1 MAAKATRK
9 AAKKAGATVRKAVRP
24 RKAAAKAVEPAKDG
38 GAEPPAPPTPPEE
51 PRAPKRRRS
60 LKRGDTPFDRF
71 IRSARKEGNL
81 RRLTGLRGAAGRVA
95 ASHLIRDHGD
105 RAILYITPHSRAAD
119 TAITAL
125 RGFLG
130 EREDESRI
138 RAFPRHDTLPF
149 DRFSPQ
155 PFLVSQ
161 RMEVLHRLDE
171 VGQGQLDEAPPIV
184 VAPRSALSLRVP
196 SRELLRRSTHRISVG
211 ESLDRDFLVARL
223 VGVGYQRMA
232 LVEEPGEVAVRGDI
246 IDVFP
251 PQLPRP
257 IRIELWGEEVDSIRS
272 FDPASQRSQEK
283 SATVLLPPPRELLF
297 DRDEVVDGQDSIRA
311 LADEQGVPAAEIDD
325 LMGALL
331 RGHVPPGAESLA
343 PLIQPDLESVFDYL
357 PEDVLILLEEPEE
370 GAARLEQIHAEVESN
385 HDAACGERLTVPL
398 EDLLL
403 GPEAVI
409 EALAER
415 STLSLERLDVVDSE
429 GEAGRHLVETETQ
442 DELRRE
448 LTTTRSHD
456 RALAPLVERCQ
467 SWLADRFRVVIA
479 CSSLSSAER
488 MKTLLDEYEIEGQ
501 VATDPRPVWHWSMPG
516 RLEFRVLEI
525 SEGFLWPEQALAVV
539 TDEEIFG
546 IRQRRKKRPGWREG
560 QQLDG
565 IAQLAPGDFL
575 VHHDHGIG
583 IYRGLIELAAGGTQ
597 SELLAIEYLGGDK
610 LFLPVDRLSRV
621 QRYGSADGVKPRID
635 KLGGETWEKVKG
647 KVKSSLRNMAGELL
661 SLHAARELAPG
672 FAFAGRDLA
681 MEEFEGAFAFEETPD
696 QMAAID
702 DVLGDMQQGKP
713 MDRLVCGDV
722 GYGKTEVAIRGAFRA
737 AQDGKQVVVL
747 TPTTVLCQQHF
758 ENFKARF
765 KDHPIRVEMLSRFC
779 SPAESRNTLEGLAT
793 GQVDVVIATH
803 RILQKNIQFK
813 DLGLL
818 VVDEEQRFGVTHK
831 ERIKKLKK
839 TVDVLTLTATPIPR
853 TLQMAFTGIRDLSV
867 IETPPVDR
875 LAIRTQVCK
884 FDEGLIREAI
894 LREIRRGGQVF
905 FLHNRVRTI
914 DAMLEVL
921 QKVVPEVKI
930 MVAHGQM
937 KERELEDRIHAFI
950 RKEADVM
957 LCTTIIESG
966 IDMPN
971 VNTILVNRADALG
984 LAQLYQLRGRVG
996 RSKRRAYAYLLVPT
1010 QVGSLS
1016 GDAQKRLEAIQDLSE
1031 LGAGFRL
1038 ANLDLEIRGAGD
1050 LLGSEQSGNL
1060 RSVGYEAYMEM
1071 LEETIDE
1078 LRGQAHEEWLDPE
1091 IKLPVVGRLPEDY
1104 VSDVSQRLVLYKRL
1118 SSARDENEVAL
1129 IRDELLD
1136 RFGRLPRE
1144 AANLLEV
1151 IRLKIL
1157 ARRIGILRIE
1167 TQRGELVLHVASQSN
1182 IDADRL
1188 VQLLRHARSG
1198 LRVTPDQR
1206 LIAKA
1211 PGPEGGPDALFDATR
1226 TLLSQIGGKA
1236 AAAS

>member
-1 MAAKATRK
+1 MSADAKTEAETK
-9 AAKKAGATVRKAVRP
+9 TG
-24 RKAAAKAVEPAKDG
+24 PA
-38 GAEPPAPPTPPEE
+38 
-51 PRAPKRRRS
+51 RVKRRRTP
-60 LKRGDTPFDRF
+60 KRGDTPFDRF
-71 IRSARKEGNL
+71 VRDTGMSEL

-95 ASHLIRDHGD
+95 ASHLIRAAED
-105 RAILYITPHSRAAD
+105 APVLYVTPHSRAAD
-119 TAITAL
+119 DAILAL

-161 RMEVLHRLDE
+161 RMEVLHRLDVAAGGE
-171 VGQGQLDEAPPIV
+171 SEEPPPIV

-196 SRELLRRSTHRISVG
+196 SRDLLRRSTERVSVG
-211 ESLDRDFLVARL
+211 QELDRDELLARL
-223 VGVGYQRMA
+223 IALGYQRMA

-246 IDVFP
+246 LDVFP
-251 PQLPRP
+251 PQRATPV
-257 IRIELWGEEVDSIRS
+257 RIELWGDEVDSIRS
-272 FDPASQRSQEK
+272 FDPASQRSQAK
-283 SATVLLPPPRELLF
+283 SSTALLPPPRELIF
-297 DRDEVVDGQDSIRA
+297 DRDAVIERSEALRDEATSQSIPETEVDELVDG
-311 LADEQGVPAAEIDD
+311 
-325 LMGALL
+325 ML

-343 PLIQPDLESVFDYL
+343 PLLQPELETFFDHL
-357 PEDVLILLEEPEE
+357 PENTLVLIEEPEE
-370 GAARLEQIHAEVESN
+370 GAARFEQVHSEVEAN
-385 HDAACGERLTVPL
+385 HAAAVGERLTVPL
-398 EDLLL
+398 DDLLL
-403 GPEAVI
+403 GPDAVA
-409 EALAER
+409 EALDAR
-415 STLSLERLDVVDSE
+415 NPVSFERLDVLDERGEGGRELVDT
-429 GEAGRHLVETETQ
+429 RTQ

-448 LTTTRSHD
+448 LATTRSHD
-456 RALAPLVERCQ
+456 KALQPLVDRANA
-467 SWLADRFRVVIA
+467 WLADKWRLVIA
-479 CSSLSSAER
+479 CASLSSADR
-488 MKTLLDEYEIEGQ
+488 LKTLLLDYDLEGQ
-501 VATDPRPVWHWSMPG
+501 VATDPRPIWHWSLPG
-516 RLEFRVLEI
+516 RLEFRVIEI
-525 SEGFLWPEQALAVV
+525 SEGFEWPGQALAVV

-546 IRQRRKKRPGWREG
+546 VRQKRRTRTGWREG
-560 QQLDG
+560 QSLDG

-583 IYRGLIELAAGGTQ
+583 IYRGLHELNAGGR
-597 SELLAIEYLGGDK
+597 SNELLAIEYLGRDK

-621 QRYGSADGVKPRID
+621 QRYGAADGVKPRID
-635 KLGGETWEKVKG
+635 KLGGETWEKTRG
-647 KVKSSLRNMAGELL
+647 KVKASLRNMAGELL

-672 FAFAGRDLA
+672 FGFGGRDTAL
-681 MEEFEGAFAFEETPD
+681 EEFEGGFGFEETPD

-702 DVLGDMQQGKP
+702 DVIGDMQQAKP

-722 GYGKTEVAIRGAFRA
+722 GYGKTEVAIRAAFRSA
-737 AQDGKQVVVL
+737 LDGKQVVVL

-758 ENFKARF
+758 ENFRARF
-765 KDHPIRVEMLSRFC
+765 EDHPIRVEMLSRFC
-779 SPAESRNTLEGLAT
+779 TPKEAKETLEGLAT

-803 RILQKNIQFK
+803 RILAKNVQFK

-818 VVDEEQRFGVTHK
+818 VVDEEQRFGVSHK

-914 DAMLEVL
+914 DAMQEML
-921 QKVVPEVKI
+921 QRVVPEVSV

-937 KERELEDRIHAFI
+937 KERQLEDKIHAFL
-950 RKEADVM
+950 RKEADVL

-1060 RSVGYEAYMEM
+1060 RSVGYETYMEM

-1078 LRGQAHEEWLDPE
+1078 LRGTAHEEWLDPE
-1091 IKLPVVGRLPEDY
+1091 IKLPVVGRFPEEY
-1104 VSDVSQRLVLYKRL
+1104 VADVSQRLVFYKRL

-1136 RFGRLPRE
+1136 RYRRMPSE
-1144 AANLLEV
+1144 AENLLEV
-1151 IRLKIL
+1151 IRIKIL
-1157 ARRIGILRIE
+1157 ARRLGILRIE
-1167 TQRGELVLHVASQSN
+1167 TQRGDLVLQAAAQSK
-1182 IDADRL
+1182 IDPDRL
-1188 VQLLRHARSG
+1188 IQLLSHARSG
-1198 LRVTPDQR
+1198 LRVTPDQK
-1206 LIAKA
+1206 IVAKA
-1211 PGPEGGPDALFDATR
+1211 PGPEGGAPALFDATR
-1226 TLLSQIGGKA
+1226 SLLGQLSPA
-1236 AAAS
+1236 

>member
-1 MAAKATRK
+1 MLREARDS
-9 AAKKAGATVRKAVRP
+9 
-24 RKAAAKAVEPAKDG
+24 EPG
-38 GAEPPAPPTPPEE
+38 LG
-51 PRAPKRRRS
+51 
-60 LKRGDTPFDRF
+60 
-71 IRSARKEGNL
+71 
-81 RRLTGLRGAAGRVA
+81 RLTGLRGASNRVA
-95 ASHLIRDHGD
+95 ASHLIRTHSD
-105 RAILYITPHSRAAD
+105 RVVVYITPHSRAAD
-119 TAITAL
+119 AAITAL

-130 EREDESRI
+130 ERDGESRI
-138 RAFPRHDTLPF
+138 RSYPRHDTLPF

-161 RMEVLHRLDE
+161 RMEVLHRLDQASN
-171 VGQGQLDEAPPIV
+171 GTANPQEAPPPIV
-184 VAPRSALSLRVP
+184 IAPLSALSLRVP
-196 SRELLRRSTHRISVG
+196 SREVLRSSTHRISVG
-211 ESLDRDFLVARL
+211 ESLDRDVLVHRL

-251 PQLPRP
+251 PQLATP
-257 IRIELWGEEVDSIRS
+257 IRIELWGDEVDSIRS
-272 FDPASQRSQEK
+272 FDPASQRSQTK
-283 SATVLLPPPRELLF
+283 CATALLPPPRELLF
-297 DRDEVVDGQDSIRA
+297 DRDGIVDRSDKIRSEAARQA
-311 LADEQGVPAAEIDD
+311 LPLPEIDE
-325 LMGALL
+325 LIGSLL
-331 RGHVPPGAESLA
+331 RGHVPPGTEALA
-343 PLIQPDLESVFDYL
+343 PLVQPEMESFFDYL
-357 PEDVLILLEEPEE
+357 PSDALILLEEPEE
-370 GAARLEQIHAEVESN
+370 GAARFEQIYTEIESN
-385 HDAACGERLTVPL
+385 HDAASGERLTVPL
-398 EDLLL
+398 PSLLL
-403 GPEAVI
+403 DPEAIQGELTSHGTV
-409 EALAER
+409 
-415 STLSLERLDVVDSE
+415 SLERLDIVE
-429 GEAGRHLVETETQ
+429 ATGETGRHLVNTQ
-442 DELRRE
+442 TQEELRRE
-448 LTTTRSHD
+448 LATTRSHD
-456 RALAPLVERCQ
+456 RALAPLVERCKG
-467 SWLADRFRVVIA
+467 WLADRWRVVIA
-479 CSSLSSAER
+479 CTSLSSAER
-488 MKTLLDEYEIEGQ
+488 LKSLLDEYELEGQ
-501 VATDPRPVWHWSMPG
+501 VATDPRPIWHWSLPG
-516 RLEFRVLEI
+516 RLEFRVIQI
-525 SEGFLWPEQALAVV
+525 SEGFVWQDQALSIV

-546 IRQRRKKRPGWREG
+546 IRERKRARPGWREG

-575 VHHDHGIG
+575 VHNDHGIG
-583 IYRGLIELAAGGTQ
+583 IYRGLMELAAGGTS
-597 SELLAIEYLGGDK
+597 SELLSIEYLGGDK

-621 QRYGSADGVKPRID
+621 QRYGSSDGVKPRID
-635 KLGGETWEKVKG
+635 KLGGETWEKIKG
-647 KVKSSLRNMAGELL
+647 KVKASLRNMAGELL

-672 FAFAGRDLA
+672 FAFAGRDVA
-681 MEEFEGAFAFEETPD
+681 MEEFEAAFEFEETPD

-722 GYGKTEVAIRGAFRA
+722 GYGKTEVAIRA
-737 AQDGKQVVVL
+737 ALRSALDGKQVVVL

-765 KDHPIRVEMLSRFC
+765 KGHPIRVEMLSRFC
-779 SPAESRNTLEGLAT
+779 SPKESKETREGLAT

-818 VVDEEQRFGVTHK
+818 VVDEEQRFGVSHK

-894 LREIRRGGQVF
+894 LREIRRGGQCF

-914 DAMLEVL
+914 DAMLEML
-921 QKVVPEVKI
+921 SRIVPEVSI

-937 KERELEDRIHAFI
+937 KERQLEDRIHAFLG
-950 RKEADVM
+950 KEADVM

-996 RSKRRAYAYLLVPT
+996 RSNRRAYAYLLVPT

-1016 GDAQKRLEAIQDLSE
+1016 SDAQKRLEAIQDLSE

-1071 LEETIDE
+1071 LDETIEE
-1078 LRGQAHEEWLDPE
+1078 LRGQAHEEWIDPE
-1091 IKLPVVGRLPEDY
+1091 IKLPVVGRLPEKY
-1104 VSDVSQRLVLYKRL
+1104 VPDVSQRLVLYKRL
-1118 SSARDENEVAL
+1118 SSARDENEVEL
-1129 IRDELLD
+1129 IRDELMD
-1136 RFGRLPRE
+1136 RYGRLPPE
-1144 AANLLEV
+1144 AENLVEV
-1151 IRLKIL
+1151 IRIKIL
-1157 ARRIGILRIE
+1157 ARRLGILRIE
-1167 TQRGELVLHVASQSN
+1167 TQRGELVLQVATKSN

-1188 VQLLRHARSG
+1188 VQLLTHARSG
-1198 LRVTPDQR
+1198 IRVTPDQR

-1211 PGPEGGPDALFDATR
+1211 PGPEGGAPALFEATR
-1226 TLLSQIGGKA
+1226 QLLAQLS
-1236 AAAS
+1236 ST